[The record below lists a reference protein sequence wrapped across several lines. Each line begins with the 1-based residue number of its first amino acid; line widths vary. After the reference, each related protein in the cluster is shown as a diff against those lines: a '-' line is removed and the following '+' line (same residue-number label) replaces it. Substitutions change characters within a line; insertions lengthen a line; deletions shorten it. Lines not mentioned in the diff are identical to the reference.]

1 VINSVRTNTYA
12 CNYAVVRFLPYP
24 ETDEF
29 VNIGVVMAC
38 AHTGLFDFK
47 IETRRRDRITGF
59 FPELE
64 VATLLEGRKAFV
76 REVERVKTVLNKQ
89 ALPHQRNFA
98 FKEQEFVSIFREL
111 VKPRESVFRFSGIGT
126 VLTDKPERKLSDLFK
141 YYVERQFA
149 QHEEYR
155 ETVITRRLTA
165 AFKAEH
171 IYDRYHPRR
180 FGDELYHVTM
190 PLVEEE
196 NDRALKAIKPLDLDK
211 QDSTRIIEYGDRWQR
226 RIERLRDMADFPDQM
241 LFVVRRPTGG
251 RKRDAA
257 AEVCR
262 ELEALQ
268 VETLN
273 ENDRDAVLRFAKAG

>member
-1 VINSVRTNTYA
+1 VINSVRINKYA

-38 AHTGLFDFK
+38 AQTGMFDYK
-47 IETRRRDRITGF
+47 IETRRRERITGF
-59 FPELE
+59 FPELD

-76 REVERVKTVLNKQ
+76 REVERVKTALNKQ
-89 ALPHQRNFA
+89 ALPEQRSFA

-126 VLTDKPERKLSDLFK
+126 VLTDQPERKLRELFD

-149 QHEEYR
+149 QHEEYQ
-155 ETVITRRLTA
+155 ETVMTRRLTA
-165 AFKAEH
+165 VFKAEH
-171 IYDRYHPRR
+171 IYDRYHPKC
-180 FGDELYHVTM
+180 FGNELYHVTM
-190 PLVEEE
+190 PFVQEE
-196 NDRALKAIKPLDLDK
+196 NDRARKAIKPLDLDK
-211 QDSTRIIEYGDRWQR
+211 RDSTCIIEYGDKWQR
-226 RIERLRDMADFPDQM
+226 RIERLRDMADFPAEM
-241 LFVVRRPTGG
+241 LFVVRQPAGG
-251 RKRDAA
+251 RKLDAA

-268 VETLN
+268 VATLN
-273 ENDRDAVLRFAKAG
+273 EHDRDAVLQFAKAS